1 MAKNY
6 EDDFLKRVSN
16 EYKTV
21 SASNTKSKSNTNDF
35 LSRVSQEEDIERNRQ
50 YLIRKAQED
59 YQNEINN
66 RSAVEWLSLYDESNA
81 KVKQTQNALLKNLQ
95 DNNINARVSGR
106 TVTSAPTFKNNLEV
120 GKQTKFDNTNLQSNY
135 DNTVNLF
142 NYKKTD
148 E

>member
-81 KVKQTQNALLKNLQ
+81 KVKQTQNALLNNLQ
-95 DNNINARVSGR
+95 DNNI
-106 TVTSAPTFKNNLEV
+106 L
-120 GKQTKFDNTNLQSNY
+120 
-135 DNTVNLF
+135 
-142 NYKKTD
+142 
-148 E
+148 